1 LPHWS
6 IGKLINYYIETR
18 NVFAVNGGPHLR
30 ASSRSADYKDCKTL
44 KSCHKEFHFST
55 GAASYR
61 KADLQIF
68 FLILQSA
75 FSFYIFSLVKIIK
88 SYWELF
94 ITFFKIGA
102 FTFGGGYAMIPIMR
116 NEVVN
121 KKKWM
126 EDAVFM
132 DMLAI
137 AQSMP
142 GPIALNTALFVGNKR
157 NGFKGSL
164 FSGLGVILP
173 SFIVILLIA
182 IVFTQFKDN
191 PVIERIFKGIR
202 PAVVALIAAPLIGM
216 GKSAGITWKTLWIP
230 IAVVLLVWLLGISPM
245 YIIVGAIIIGL
256 AYFWFLK
263 LNMKK

>member
-1 LPHWS
+1 M
-6 IGKLINYYIETR
+6 N
-18 NVFAVNGGPHLR
+18 
-30 ASSRSADYKDCKTL
+30 
-44 KSCHKEFHFST
+44 
-55 GAASYR
+55 
-61 KADLQIF
+61 
-68 FLILQSA
+68 
-75 FSFYIFSLVKIIK
+75 IIK

-121 KKKWM
+121 KKLWM
-126 EDAVFM
+126 EDTDFM

-173 SFIVILLIA
+173 SFIIILLIA
-182 IVFTQFKDN
+182 IVFTQFKEN

-202 PAVVALIAAPLIGM
+202 PAVVALIAAPLLGM
-216 GKSAGITWKTLWIP
+216 GKSAGITLKTLWIT
-230 IAVVLLVWLLGISPM
+230 IIVALFVWLLGISPM

-256 AYFWFLK
+256 GYFWYLK
-263 LNMKK
+263 HNMKK

>member
-1 LPHWS
+1 M
-6 IGKLINYYIETR
+6 
-18 NVFAVNGGPHLR
+18 
-30 ASSRSADYKDCKTL
+30 
-44 KSCHKEFHFST
+44 
-55 GAASYR
+55 
-61 KADLQIF
+61 
-68 FLILQSA
+68 
-75 FSFYIFSLVKIIK
+75 KIIK

-230 IAVVLLVWLLGISPM
+230 IAVALLVWLLGISPM

-256 AYFWFLK
+256 AYFWFFKLK
-263 LNMKK
+263 MKK

>member
-1 LPHWS
+1 M
-6 IGKLINYYIETR
+6 
-18 NVFAVNGGPHLR
+18 
-30 ASSRSADYKDCKTL
+30 
-44 KSCHKEFHFST
+44 
-55 GAASYR
+55 
-61 KADLQIF
+61 
-68 FLILQSA
+68 
-75 FSFYIFSLVKIIK
+75 KIIK